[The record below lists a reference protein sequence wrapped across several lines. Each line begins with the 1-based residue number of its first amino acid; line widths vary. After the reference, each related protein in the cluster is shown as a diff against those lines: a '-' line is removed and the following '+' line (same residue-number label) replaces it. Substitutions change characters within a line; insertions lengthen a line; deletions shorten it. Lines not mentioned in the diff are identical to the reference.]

1 MNPPFYFFCTRKVL
15 FLPPKKSFSSCG
27 GRHEQF
33 SYFSIYFQFTLS
45 SRHCC
50 VPQLRVC
57 HHQYLGDERELGVLA
72 SIHTTNLLPHSL
84 PQIPLAPSV
93 PISPPKPSYLTDI
106 LDLYWGYLGHILTL
120 HIESVTFYE
129 HFQQTLTTSSPQLQ
143 NTSKTVLW
151 SNKYSRLHPLPP
163 PLYNYSSSPTPP
175 LHWSDYN
182 NRVLVLMVSYFHPFI
197 VILIY
202 LPALKHLNIQKIFFY
217 E

>member
-1 MNPPFYFFCTRKVL
+1 MYTETFTFYFL
-15 FLPPKKSFSSCG
+15 FLPKKKLFSSCG

-33 SYFSIYFQFTLS
+33 SCFPIYFQFPLS

-106 LDLYWGYLGHILTL
+106 LDLYWGYLGRILTISL
-120 HIESVTFYE
+120 PYILGLSHFLNTFN
-129 HFQQTLTTSSPQLQ
+129 TLSQLVHH
-143 NTSKTVLW
+143 SCK
-151 SNKYSRLHPLPP
+151 
-163 PLYNYSSSPTPP
+163 TPP
-175 LHWSDYN
+175 KQYCKVISIHAYTPSLH
-182 NRVLVLMVSYFHPFI
+182 L
-197 VILIY
+197 
-202 LPALKHLNIQKIFFY
+202 
-217 E
+217 